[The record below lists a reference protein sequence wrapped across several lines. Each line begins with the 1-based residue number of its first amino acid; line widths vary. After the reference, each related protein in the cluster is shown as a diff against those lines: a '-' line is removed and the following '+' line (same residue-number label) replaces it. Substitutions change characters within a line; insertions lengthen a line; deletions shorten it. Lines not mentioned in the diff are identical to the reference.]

1 MEKPS
6 YYSIIPASVRY
17 DKRLTA
23 NAKLLYAEITA
34 LTNMNGQCFATNDY
48 FSKLYGVS
56 KQSISSWI
64 KNLVDCGYIKSEIIY
79 KEGSKEIDKRYL
91 TFLYDPIKE
100 NFNTPHQE
108 NFKDNNNNI
117 FNNNLTDSN
126 NIANDT
132 KCNQMLANATG
143 GNKLKLGELGNVSL
157 TDEQYKT
164 LSARYSNIDDAIE
177 VLDTW
182 LGTSGGKYK
191 NKNHFAYFKSNSW
204 VWERVEN
211 KKTSIMTKK
220 EQTVFIEDGK
230 FYIDSTMQ
238 EYKDVLVG
246 MDDVS
251 VENCWKWIYNNF
263 YGQEVSVEFV
273 RERLKQ
279 FKRTEE

>member
-126 NIANDT
+126 II
-132 KCNQMLANATG
+132 
-143 GNKLKLGELGNVSL
+143 E
-157 TDEQYKT
+157 
-164 LSARYSNIDDAIE
+164 AIE
-177 VLDTW
+177 KW
-182 LGTSGGKYK
+182 LAYKKEKKQKYTPIGLKGCIEKLERLSGGDRDIAMMIVDESISNGWSGLFPLK
-191 NKNHFAYFKSNSW
+191 NNPKR
-204 VWERVEN
+204 ER
-211 KKTSIMTKK
+211 TLPPKK

-230 FYIDSTMQ
+230 FYIDDTMQ

-246 MDDVS
+246 MDDIS

-263 YGQEVSVEFV
+263 YGQEVSIDFI
-273 RERLKQ
+273 RERLEQ
-279 FKRTEE
+279 FKKGD